1 MRKVIFSSVMIGGT
15 LLSAMSMVAWTPYE
29 SPIEARIVQ
38 VKRGDVHQVVALSGS
53 ITYADERILY
63 AQTNGRVEQ
72 ICAIEGDRVGESEA
86 LVRLKADPAQWIA
99 ASVAATNRGTEEP
112 WPQPLLDSFVIRA
125 DAPCT
130 VREVYVQEQAP
141 VTAGIPVVRVS
152 SHQKEIVCVAASVDA
167 DRVQRGMWA
176 WLSKSGTSYGFAE
189 VLSVGE
195 KRIDPNTGLK
205 YAEVRLR
212 PEQHIELLA
221 GEKLNVDVYIAG
233 SDNVMTLPVEAVTER
248 NTVWWV
254 NEGRCTEI
262 PAGIVMT
269 DEMLAWVDLPEG
281 ISVAVGEFYEGQP
294 VTEAHK

>member
-29 SPIEARIVQ
+29 SPIEARIAQ

-53 ITYADERILY
+53 ITYANERILY

-72 ICAIEGDRVGESEA
+72 ICAIEGDRVGKSEA
-86 LVRLKADPAQWIA
+86 LVRLKADPAQWVA

-152 SHQKEIVCVAASVDA
+152 SHQQEIVCAAASVDA

-269 DEMLAWVDLPEG
+269 DEMLAWVALPEG